1 MLDLEKELKESKDRL
16 EYERNKYTKQ
26 LEGLKSGLINKVESM
41 LAMELEGLDTLAD
54 GMGGIDSLVIKSYV
68 NNIRQLLKTL

>member
-41 LAMELEGLDTLAD
+41 LTMELEGLDTLAD